1 LPSFVDRW
9 RKKETQPSLTERIKN
24 VTNPPG
30 NLKQQLADVTRQM
43 DIQVQKLDNAGK
55 RFERRDATIF
65 KRVVKAI
72 SERDTGRAN
81 IFANELAEI
90 RKVEKIVMHAKL
102 AMESISMRLS
112 TVSEL
117 GDVVMVLAP
126 AANVLKNI
134 GSEMSGIF
142 PEANNEL
149 ESIGGLLNEIVTS
162 TTQTSGL
169 PVNVEAAN
177 VEAEKILEEA
187 EKAAEER
194 IKQQLPDVASEVV
207 SQRKAIKS

>member
-1 LPSFVDRW
+1 
-9 RKKETQPSLTERIKN
+9 
-24 VTNPPG
+24 
-30 NLKQQLADVTRQM
+30 M